1 MCRNRSGVG
10 TEIQEKRGR
19 DEEGILKKKIEFS
32 VTNVS
37 I

>member
-1 MCRNRSGVG
+1 MCCNRSGMG
-10 TEIQEKRGR
+10 TEIQEWRGR

-32 VTNVS
+32 VTNVW